1 MKSLKDYIQTEPL
14 LEGSIEVNEESKPQ
28 DPPAIMVM
36 RRKSIRQFP
45 NGQRVALYYIDKIK
59 KYVTVPYDDM
69 QLSLTVKEH
78 YEEEETDVLLNLHQ
92 IALTNESRRLMFDD
106 GSSIKVDSHTAN
118 EILNMHESLNLNNK
132 EKVSG
137 MIQESK
143 QQFLKV
149 VDFAKKHVN

>member
-1 MKSLKDYIQTEPL
+1 MKSLKDYVQSEPL
-14 LEGSIEVNEESKPQ
+14 LEGSVEVNEASKPQ

-69 QLSLTVKEH
+69 QLSVTVKETF
-78 YEEEETDVLLNLHQ
+78 EEEDTDVLVNLTQ
-92 IALTNESRRLMFDD
+92 IALTNESRRILFDD
-106 GSSIKVDSHTAN
+106 GSSIKVNSDTAN
-118 EILNMHESLNLNNK
+118 DILNMHESLNDLNK
-132 EKVSG
+132 IKVSE

-143 QQFLKV
+143 QQFIKV
-149 VDFAKKHVN
+149 VEFAKKHVN

>member
-1 MKSLKDYIQTEPL
+1 MDYIQSEPL
-14 LEGSIEVNEESKPQ
+14 LEGSVEVNEESKPH

-45 NGQRVALYYIDKIK
+45 NGQRVALYYIDKLK

-69 QLSLTVKEH
+69 QLSLTIKEFV
-78 YEEEETDVLLNLHQ
+78 EEELDVFADLYH
-92 IALTNESRRLMFDD
+92 IALTNESSYVRFND
-106 GSSIKVDSHTAN
+106 GSSIKVSSDTATN
-118 EILNMHESLNLNNK
+118 VINMHESLNEENK
-132 EKVSG
+132 QKVSD

-143 QQFLKV
+143 HQFLKV

>member
-1 MKSLKDYIQTEPL
+1 MKSLRDYIESEPL
-14 LEGSIEVNEESKPQ
+14 LEGSIEVNEQSKPE

-45 NGQRVALYYIDKIK
+45 NGQRVALYFIDKLK

-69 QLSLTVKEH
+69 QLSLTVKE
-78 YEEEETDVLLNLHQ
+78 YVEDFPVDVLTSIYH
-92 IALTNESRRLMFDD
+92 IALTNESKRISFDD
-106 GSSIKVDSHTAN
+106 GSSIKVSSDTATN
-118 EILNMHESLNLNNK
+118 IINMHESLNDENK
-132 EKVSG
+132 QKVSE

-143 QQFLKV
+143 HQFLKV

>member
-1 MKSLKDYIQTEPL
+1 MKSLKDYVQSEPL
-14 LEGSIEVNEESKPQ
+14 LEGSVEVNEASKPQ

-69 QLSLTVKEH
+69 QLSVSFKESIGK
-78 YEEEETDVLLNLHQ
+78 EETDVLVNLTQ
-92 IALTNESRRLMFDD
+92 IALTNESRRILFND
-106 GSSIKVDSHTAN
+106 GSSIKVDSDTAN
-118 EILNMHESLNLNNK
+118 DILNMHESLNDLNK
-132 EKVSG
+132 IKVSE

-143 QQFLKV
+143 QQFKNIV
-149 VDFAKKHVN
+149 EFAQKQVN

>member
-1 MKSLKDYIQTEPL
+1 MKSLKDYVQSEPL
-14 LEGSIEVNEESKPQ
+14 LEGSVEVNEASKPQ

-69 QLSLTVKEH
+69 QLSVSFKESI
-78 YEEEETDVLLNLHQ
+78 EKEETDVLVNLTQ
-92 IALTNESRRLMFDD
+92 IALTNESRRILFND
-106 GSSIKVDSHTAN
+106 GSSIKVDSDTAN
-118 EILNMHESLNLNNK
+118 DILNMHESLNDLNK
-132 EKVSG
+132 IKVSE

-143 QQFLKV
+143 QQFKNIV
-149 VDFAKKHVN
+149 EFAQKQVN

>member
-1 MKSLKDYIQTEPL
+1 MKSLKDYIQSEPL
-14 LEGSIEVNEESKPQ
+14 LEGSFEVNEASKPQ

-69 QLSLTVKEH
+69 QLSVSFKESF
-78 YEEEETDVLLNLHQ
+78 EKEETDVLVNLTQ
-92 IALTNESRRLMFDD
+92 IALTNESRRILFND
-106 GSSIKVDSHTAN
+106 GSSIKVDSDTAN
-118 EILNMHESLNLNNK
+118 DILNMHESLNDLNK
-132 EKVSG
+132 IKVSE

-143 QQFLKV
+143 QQFKKV
-149 VDFAKKHVN
+149 VEFAKKHVN